1 MTLIVGTMQVDLTIA
16 ADELRGPSGG
26 DRIVWPNPLE
36 GEDVTRNF
44 PALASLLEA
53 SAQLLR
59 PASKS

>member
-1 MTLIVGTMQVDLTIA
+1 MQVDLTIA

-53 SAQLLR
+53 SARLLR